1 MTPYQRAE
9 ALRLTDALSQLT
21 DATSISLV
29 DRGTIASTILLLRS
43 LAAEPERKPLTQ
55 KQIRQCAKDAD
66 CLWLWKHYSLSF
78 PAIVR
83 ATERAH
89 GIGD

>member
-1 MTPYQRAE
+1 MTPEQRAE
-9 ALRLTDALSQLT
+9 ALRLANNLDYVFAKWH
-21 DATSISLV
+21 DDIYA
-29 DRGTIASTILLLRS
+29 AAALLRS